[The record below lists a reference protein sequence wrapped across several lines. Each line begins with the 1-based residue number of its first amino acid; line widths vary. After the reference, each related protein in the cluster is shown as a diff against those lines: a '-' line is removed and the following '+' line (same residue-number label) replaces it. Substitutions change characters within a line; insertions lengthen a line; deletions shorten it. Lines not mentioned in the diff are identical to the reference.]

1 MRLDELVAKAIVQ
14 HRLALA
20 ARVGSTSLTEF
31 FPPDF
36 DDAKLDEL
44 EREMNEGLASAAHL
58 LAIFSTVLEAIE
70 QRRNEGTMN
79 DEG

>member
-1 MRLDELVAKAIVQ
+1 MTLDELVAKAIVQ

-20 ARVGSTSLTEF
+20 MRLGSTSLTEF

-44 EREMNEGLASAAHL
+44 ERDMNEGLASAARL
-58 LAIFSTVLEAIE
+58 LAIFSTVLEAIAC
-70 QRRNEGTMN
+70 RKGP
-79 DEG
+79 